1 MRRRSSTEIN
11 HDQEVAH
18 RRPYT
23 SSRPITLSRIFI
35 PHSIAIG
42 LLLLL
47 ATRSF
52 PMMYPGYDIWWHLD
66 VIRTVEHFDGQSY
79 GRWHWMWNRTLFFLG
94 IDNLFSQ
101 ALFIHRIQFSI
112 SILSIYGAS
121 LLLLSSAFKGKLP
134 NPLISASLSALS
146 VTYWLVMHGTSS
158 RAPYLGADSSATM
171 SWINW
176 YSVSHQI
183 ALPLYVLATA
193 LMIHAIALARHGR
206 KVHFFELA
214 LSLLLVIVVGL
225 LHAAEVPYFLFMAG
239 VGITLYTKP
248 SKLAIALIGA
258 GFLFF
263 AFSTYI
269 SKLSHGDSA
278 LLVHIWNGEWDQI
291 WSTAQQHGELMIRKL
306 NRAQTSWNLLYTI
319 SLVLLLLLIPAT
331 VLKIDALDLRVL
343 LWICA
348 SAALPAAIY
357 FKYPAGI
364 LSQVTYLTLAW
375 RFSFGSLLF
384 IAPSIYLA
392 SLFMLKIDAREHTP
406 TIRLATAGAVVFAA
420 TLLFSSSQGVIQRNA
435 YSIVASLDMDKMHFG
450 ISASEQEQLSTLSQE
465 ITKKGGENRP
475 CFDLFTAYYLYYL
488 FNTKDVCLPGRIIE
502 GPTHQSSQSL
512 KNDSKSLETCSC
524 SFSKD
529 STAEAYR
536 AFTPTWNYKLL
547 K

>member
-1 MRRRSSTEIN
+1 MRRRSSTEISP
-11 HDQEVAH
+11 DQEDAH
-18 RRPYT
+18 LRPHT
-23 SSRPITLSRIFI
+23 SSRPIALSRIFI

-47 ATRSF
+47 AIRSF

-79 GRWHWMWNRTLFFLG
+79 GRWHWIWNRTLGFLG
-94 IDNLFSQ
+94 IDNLFLQ
-101 ALFIHRIQFSI
+101 ALFIHRTQFSI
-112 SILSIYGAS
+112 SMLSIYGAS

-134 NPLISASLSALS
+134 SPLISASLSALS
-146 VTYWLVMHGTSS
+146 VIYWLVMHGTSS

-193 LMIHAIALARHGR
+193 LMIHAIALARHGQ

-248 SKLAIALIGA
+248 NKLAIALIGA
-258 GFLFF
+258 GLLFF
-263 AFSTYI
+263 AFSAYI

-278 LLVHIWNGEWDQI
+278 LLAHIWNGEWDQI
-291 WSTAQQHGELMIRKL
+291 LSTAQQHGELMVRRL
-306 NRAQTSWNLLYTI
+306 NRAQTSWNLLYTF
-319 SLVLLLLLIPAT
+319 SLALLILLISAT
-331 VLKIDALDLRVL
+331 ILKVDALDLRVL
-343 LWICA
+343 LWTCA
-348 SAALPAAIY
+348 SAVLPAAIY

-384 IAPSIYLA
+384 VAPSIYLG
-392 SLFMLKIDAREHTP
+392 SLFMLRNEAKENAP

-420 TLLFSSSQGVIQRNA
+420 TLLFSSSLGVIQKNA
-435 YSIVASLDMDKMHFG
+435 YSILASLDMEHMHF
-450 ISASEQEQLSTLSQE
+450 SLSNSEQGQLSMLSQE
-465 ITKKGGENRP
+465 IAKEGDANRP
-475 CFDLFTAYYLYYL
+475 CFDLFTAYYLYYI
-488 FNTKDVCLPGRIIE
+488 FSTKDICLPGRIIE
-502 GPTHQSSQSL
+502 GPTHQRSQSP

-524 SFSKD
+524 SFSKG
-529 STAEAYR
+529 STEEAYR
-536 AFTPTWNYKLL
+536 ALTPAWNYKLL